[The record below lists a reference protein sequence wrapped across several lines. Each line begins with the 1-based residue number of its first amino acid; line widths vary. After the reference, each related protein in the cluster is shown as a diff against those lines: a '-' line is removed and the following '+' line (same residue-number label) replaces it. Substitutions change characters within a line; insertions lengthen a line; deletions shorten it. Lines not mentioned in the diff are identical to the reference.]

1 MTILCSRTMV
11 EATGIFPF
19 AVARPSLQLQAAWS
33 LAATGA
39 DTGAAADERWYVRG
53 GGQTRPPPVGGRN
66 IPQVARSA
74 YCQHTLFKSSSTVRP
89 ETHHTTPYS
98 IIYRRTRHRQL
109 PVPALIGGRTL
120 CYNSCRRRPGL
131 TPAIYLYGGEER
143 ESWRSTQQSKSMRL
157 QRQSCC

>member
-11 EATGIFPF
+11 AGDRDFSFRGRTPVTP
-19 AVARPSLQLQAAWS
+19 APSGWS

-66 IPQVARSA
+66 IPQMARAA
-74 YCQHTLFKSSSTVRP
+74 YCQHTLFKSSSKVRP

-109 PVPALIGGRTL
+109 LVPALIGGRTL
-120 CYNSCRRRPGL
+120 CYNSCRRRSGL
-131 TPAIYLYGGEER
+131 TPAMYLYGGEER